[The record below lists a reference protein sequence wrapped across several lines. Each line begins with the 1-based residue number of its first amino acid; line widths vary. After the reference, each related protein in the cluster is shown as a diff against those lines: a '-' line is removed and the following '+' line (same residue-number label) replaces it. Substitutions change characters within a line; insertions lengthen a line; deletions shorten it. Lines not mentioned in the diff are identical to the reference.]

1 MEHASHHPLLPA
13 LSEFLARQIGLH
25 FPQERWPDLM
35 RGLQEVARDFQS
47 KDISACIAQLLSSSL
62 SRSQIETL
70 ARHLT
75 IGETYFFREPQVF
88 EALQE
93 HILPALIHARR
104 QSSRHLRL
112 WSAGCSTGEEAYSLA
127 IMAQRLIPD
136 FAQWNITILG
146 TDINPQALEKA
157 AAGIYGEWSFR
168 NAPSWLRERYFRN
181 IGKGQYEVIP
191 AVRDMVTFSYL
202 NLAEDVYPSLAN
214 NTNAMDLIFCRNVL
228 MYFEPELAASVV
240 QKHYQALVENGWL
253 VVSPSEISQGSFERF
268 APAHFSGAIL
278 HQKTDGAQ
286 KKESIAPLPSPALP
300 TLAAQKSIRK
310 TSAAHPPPSE
320 AAIPLS
326 DPGYQQ
332 ALTLYRQGLY
342 QEAAA
347 ATARLLESRH
357 DKVPAMTLMAR
368 IHANQGDLETALSWC
383 ERAIAADRLK
393 PVGHYLLGA
402 ILKELGRGPEA
413 ALAYKRTLYLDPD
426 FVLAQFALGNLFRD
440 QHKPREAAKHFGNAL
455 LILAR
460 HPADDVL
467 PEADG
472 MTTGRLMEI
481 IRSSM
486 HKEAKAA

>member
-1 MEHASHHPLLPA
+1 MEHASPHPLLPA

-47 KDISACIAQLLSSSL
+47 KDISACIAQLLSSPL

-127 IMAQRLIPD
+127 IMTQRLIPD

-168 NAPSWLRERYFRN
+168 NAPPWLRERYFRN
-181 IGKGQYEVIP
+181 IGKGRYEVIP

-214 NTNAMDLIFCRNVL
+214 NTNAMDIIFCRNVL

-286 KKESIAPLPSPALP
+286 KKESIVPPSPALP
-300 TLAAQKSIRK
+300 TLAAQKSVRK
-310 TSAAHPPPSE
+310 TSVAHSHPSGAAV
-320 AAIPLS
+320 PLS
-326 DPGYQQ
+326 DPEYQQ

-342 QEAAA
+342 LDAAA
-347 ATARLLESRH
+347 ATARLLGSRPG
-357 DKVPAMTLMAR
+357 DVPAMTLMAR
-368 IHANQGDLETALSWC
+368 IHANQGDLATALNWC
-383 ERAIAADRLK
+383 DQAIAADRLK

-460 HPADDVL
+460 HLADDVL

-472 MTTGRLMEI
+472 MTAGRLMEI

>member
-35 RGLQEVARDFQS
+35 RGLHEVARDFQS
-47 KDISACIAQLLSSSL
+47 KDLSACIAQLLASPL
-62 SRSQIETL
+62 SRSQVETL

-93 HILPALIHARR
+93 HILPALIQARR

-127 IMAQRLIPD
+127 IMMQRLIPD

-157 AAGIYGEWSFR
+157 AAGVYGEWSFR
-168 NAPSWLRERYFRN
+168 NAPPWLRERYFRN
-181 IGKGQYEVIP
+181 IGKGRYEVIP
-191 AVRDMVTFSYL
+191 VVRDMVTFSYL
-202 NLAEDVYPSLAN
+202 NLAEDVYPSLAS
-214 NTNAMDLIFCRNVL
+214 NTNAMDIIFCRNVL

-240 QKHYQALVENGWL
+240 RKHYQALVENGWL
-253 VVSPSEISQGSFERF
+253 VVSPSEISHESFERF
-268 APAHFSGAIL
+268 TSAQLSGAIL
-278 HQKTDGAQ
+278 HQKTGEAE
-286 KKESIAPLPSPALP
+286 KKESIVPPLPALPILAAHKSVRKTGAALPSPSP
-300 TLAAQKSIRK
+300 T
-310 TSAAHPPPSE
+310 
-320 AAIPLS
+320 AIPLS
-326 DPGYQQ
+326 DPEYQQ
-332 ALTLYRQGLY
+332 AQALYHQGRY
-342 QEAAA
+342 REAAA
-347 ATARLLESRH
+347 ATARLLEQH
-357 DKVPAMTLMAR
+357 NDNVAAMTLLAR
-368 IHANQGDLETALSWC
+368 IHANQGDLTTALGWC

-413 ALAYKRTLYLDPD
+413 TLAYKRTLYLDPD

-455 LILAR
+455 LILA
-460 HPADDVL
+460 HHSGDDLL

-472 MTTGRLMEI
+472 MTAGRLVEI